1 MCDDDDDDDD
11 DDDESKKC
19 CVKKISD
26 ELIKLVQK
34 SWKIDHRKKT
44 NNSNLQTNDSVGES
58 DVVVVTDNQ
67 GRPSFA
73 SYF

>member
-1 MCDDDDDDDD
+1 MLC
-11 DDDESKKC
+11 KKN
-19 CVKKISD
+19 KWRANKA
-26 ELIKLVQK
+26 LQK
-34 SWKIDHRKKT
+34 SWKIDHRKTVKT

>member
-1 MCDDDDDDDD
+1 MSLNVSAMSWVMCDDDDDDDD
-11 DDDESKKC
+11 EALQNKA
-19 CVKKISD
+19 
-26 ELIKLVQK
+26 LQK